1 MAELPKRF
9 LHFSSDPAQVTKS
22 FLPKANRNL
31 NGKKTAVIYRAGVFV
46 REVEDYRDDSIYDY
60 NFKAGELQIDECR
73 NASDYT
79 VKAAVARLYRKAS
92 TAELVPVFLALVEH
106 QPAFEAGLD
115 QDYILPAWESPKEEQ
130 KVNWQHAWK
139 AVAADAVLC
148 GPSNTIAEFVEK
160 KGYEA
165 KTIQSS
171 NLVFAAARFGIK
183 TDSQVLSENE
193 KNGKEIT
200 PPTVAAQTAV
210 DTVWSWLVKYNMTN
224 DKAKPTVGCFRD
236 AMNAGTRIL
245 GFCDDTGVY
254 LADDQASGGVP
265 SKACLK
271 TALEEVLHWVTKAG
285 DNSKDLQNF
294 AFCLIVE
301 ILA

>member
-1 MAELPKRF
+1 M
-9 LHFSSDPAQVTKS
+9 
-22 FLPKANRNL
+22 
-31 NGKKTAVIYRAGVFV
+31 
-46 REVEDYRDDSIYDY
+46 
-60 NFKAGELQIDECR
+60 
-73 NASDYT
+73 
-79 VKAAVARLYRKAS
+79 
-92 TAELVPVFLALVEH
+92 
-106 QPAFEAGLD
+106 
-115 QDYILPAWESPKEEQ
+115 
-130 KVNWQHAWK
+130 NWQNAWK

-224 DKAKPTVGCFRD
+224 DKAKPPVGCFRD

-254 LADDQASGGVP
+254 LADDQASGDVP